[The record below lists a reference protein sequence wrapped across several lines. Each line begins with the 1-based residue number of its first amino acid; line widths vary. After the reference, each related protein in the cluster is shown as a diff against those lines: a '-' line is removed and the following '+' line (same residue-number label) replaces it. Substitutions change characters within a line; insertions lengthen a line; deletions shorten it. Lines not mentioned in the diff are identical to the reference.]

1 MQPLYQGS
9 ATFLGLRATFASQSE
24 AAGRRPN
31 FQRRP
36 RAVENLILSN
46 WGSVEISPLWTLYV
60 SNCGYKSLNSSELN
74 VVALMRQLCSLVNS
88 HGK

>member
-36 RAVENLILSN
+36 DRGRSADAPATAGTGGLQQGG
-46 WGSVEISPLWTLYV
+46 W
-60 SNCGYKSLNSSELN
+60 
-74 VVALMRQLCSLVNS
+74 
-88 HGK
+88 